1 MTLDSKSYVDLLSQ
15 KEDIEVKSKP
25 MPTRVESTE
34 ERLMIITKPRIILV
48 ALLEDDF

>member
-1 MTLDSKSYVDLLSQ
+1 MTLNSKSSVDILSK
-15 KEDIEVKSKP
+15 KEDIKVKSKP